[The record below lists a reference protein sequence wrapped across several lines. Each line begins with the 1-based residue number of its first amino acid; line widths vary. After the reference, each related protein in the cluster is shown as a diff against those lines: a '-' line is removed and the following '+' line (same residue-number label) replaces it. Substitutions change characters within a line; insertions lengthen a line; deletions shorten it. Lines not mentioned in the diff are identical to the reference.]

1 MSFDT
6 LKLAELKDIAANF
19 GVDLEQAKTKNEI
32 LAILAEEGVS
42 YDMYKQ
48 FLDADKVEEEE
59 DEVVV
64 KTKPATKT
72 KQSKE
77 TVLVRMDRANASY
90 ETYGYEFTREHPY
103 VAIASDV
110 AQEIFD
116 NETGFRMATPREVQ
130 EFYS

>member
-6 LKLAELKDIAANF
+6 LKVAELKNIAENF
-19 GVDLEQAKTKNEI
+19 GVDLEEAKTKSEI
-32 LAILAEEGVS
+32 LAILVEEGVS

-64 KTKPATKT
+64 KTKPATKP

-77 TVLVRMDRANASY
+77 TVLVKMDRANASY

-103 VAIASDV
+103 VAISSDV